1 MNKLLLILAILLVAG
16 CTSNNDTGSQSNQGI
31 IIESLEINPS
41 EVADVEPFDLIFEV
55 TNVGGKKTTV
65 NAFIYGPSWISG
77 TDGDLG
83 AHELIAPDKQ
93 VGSIG
98 ESFIYTK
105 TYNAPV
111 SVTKGLTQEYTVNG
125 RICYPYTTSASTDV
139 EIISLA
145 EKRIT
150 DVKQATKTV
159 KTQKS
164 DAPIHI
170 EFTIKEPLIDYDES
184 GQEIPIAV
192 KVRDV
197 GGGFATS
204 PGTGCI
210 KNPELGVMNKIDVT
224 LTGEGITDC
233 VGKDLHLVNGETT
246 LFCKLTATTGGVPS
260 KNVKL
265 MAEATYKYYKTK
277 TTTVKIS
284 GIS

>member
-16 CTSNNDTGSQSNQGI
+16 CTSNNDTGSQPNQGI
-31 IIESLEINPS
+31 IIKSLEISPS
-41 EVADVEPFDLIFEV
+41 EVADLESFDLFFEV
-55 TNVGGKKTTV
+55 TNVGGKTTIV
-65 NAFIYGPSWISG
+65 EAFIYGPSWISG
-77 TDGDLG
+77 DEGDLDK
-83 AHELIAPDKQ
+83 HELIAPDKQ

-105 TYNAPV
+105 TYDSPV

-139 EIISLA
+139 EIISIA

-150 DVKQATKTV
+150 DVKQATRTV

-170 EFTIKEPLIDYDES
+170 EFTIKEPLIDYGGG
-184 GQEIPIAV
+184 GQDIPIAV

-197 GGGFATS
+197 GGGFATA
-204 PGTGCI
+204 PTNGCE
-210 KNPELGVMNKIDVT
+210 KNPGLDVMNKIDVT
-224 LTGEGITDC
+224 LTGEGITEC
-233 VGKDLHLVNGETT
+233 VGDDLQLVNGETT

-260 KNVKL
+260 KNVKI

-284 GIS
+284 GT